1 MLLRSVLMA
10 CCCPQK
16 LAGCWGTQSSSVCFL
31 TVLTSFA
38 ELPGNSLQMNFIGL
52 FANIFHQKWHED
64 KCCHYVS
71 SCAATFVFSAGPNP
85 LSELNNADNK
95 RDCSPLQRIECQH
108 THLSDIETPLCWFD
122 NPPRPLCSDGALLCN
137 LPIDHFV
144 KKKQPFFFFFL
155 KQFGFPAASW
165 IWWIH
170 ISGGENKYWG
180 CFNNT
185 SISRSQVVKT
195 KHFYLCFEWL
205 LFRSIFALHY
215 KYCFKNL

>member
-1 MLLRSVLMA
+1 MNGWESPSSAQLMLLRSVLMA

-85 LSELNNADNK
+85 LSELNNTDNK

-144 KKKQPFFFFFL
+144 KKKQPFFFFF
-155 KQFGFPAASW
+155 KAVWFPS
-165 IWWIH
+165 
-170 ISGGENKYWG
+170 SELDLMNSY
-180 CFNNT
+180 
-185 SISRSQVVKT
+185 
-195 KHFYLCFEWL
+195 
-205 LFRSIFALHY
+205 FRRG
-215 KYCFKNL
+215 K